1 MSPAQQRGI
10 ALWAALLSAVV
21 CLGFLPV
28 SRLVSVLVMLA
39 MIGLI
44 IAFWYIGSRRAEPD
58 VTLHL
63 DDLPEATYRQ
73 PVVLVCGDLP
83 LTWPQSSPVLTV
95 TQGCWIRVEDH
106 QDLEQVARQVL
117 WLRPDWG
124 RQLSVMVSVCP
135 QKHADSER
143 LTSRLLALRWQ
154 ISQLRK
160 ETGHSVPLVLN
171 GQVGSA
177 MTNDMLW
184 QAAIAGEGMRV
195 WRESSAP
202 SSIAAWVTTGGSPAM
217 QQQVLMNSLMGWF
230 HKHVKAVF
238 MDENPDVPVIAPVA
252 VLWGMGPILAGS
264 LATSVWTAWLSRHTA
279 MQRVTGWQPVGTDST
294 VISPFPDFILP
305 LLPEGS
311 GLTSQAR
318 TWRCVLSLFT
328 LAAIAA
334 LLSSGWNN
342 RQLLHR
348 VSFDISKEMMLM
360 KSGSLTLQAPVDQGY
375 GIKIQ
380 QPLRVI
386 QGVVTGFERLG
397 TSRDE
402 THYALT
408 LRPRLAL
415 LDRSHQNAI
424 YQDMSVPQIV
434 EKILRERHGM
444 RGQDFLF
451 SLTRE
456 YPRREQVMQYGEND
470 LHFITRLLGEVG
482 IWFRFTTDTRL
493 NIDVVEFYDGQQGYE
508 KGLTLPSVPPSGQ
521 HSQGVDAVWGMESHH
536 SVVQKQV
543 STRDYN
549 YRQATQDMNAQVDV
563 TRGDTTTYGEAY
575 HYADNYLTPG
585 IAYERHPAPESGA
598 FYARIRHERYLNG
611 QTQARAITS
620 SPALSPGQVLKVT
633 GGYEVAEV
641 FARGVVITA
650 MRSHARRDEDFCIH
664 FDGIPDSADFS
675 FRPEPGPRPVMAG
688 TLPARVTSTTENDT
702 YGHIDKDGRYRVN
715 MLFDRDSWETGF
727 ESLWVRQS
735 RPYAGDTYGL
745 HLPLLA
751 GTGSACSLIVT
762 FACTSVTR
770 TA

>member
-28 SRLVSVLVMLA
+28 SRLVLGLVMLA

-44 IAFWYIGSRRAEPD
+44 IAFWYIASRRAEPD

-294 VISPFPDFILP
+294 IISPFPDFILP

-342 RQLLHR
+342 RQLVHR
-348 VSFDISKEMMLM
+348 VSFDIARYDSISMDNYDQKASAVAILRADAVLLDDLARNGVPARLGLGLYQGERLRMPVLEAIRSYVPPPPKPQPKPKPVPKIVRLDSMSLFDSGKFVLKAGSTKMLVNSLVGI
-360 KSGSLTLQAPVDQGY
+360 KAKPGWLIVVSGHTDNTGNPQLNQMLSLKRAEAVRNWMRDTGDVPESCFAVQGY
-375 GIKIQ
+375 GESR
-380 QPLRVI
+380 PVATNDTPEGRALNRRVEI
-386 QGVVTGFERLG
+386 SL
-397 TSRDE
+397 
-402 THYALT
+402 
-408 LRPRLAL
+408 
-415 LDRSHQNAI
+415 
-424 YQDMSVPQIV
+424 VPQANAC
-434 EKILRERHGM
+434 
-444 RGQDFLF
+444 Q
-451 SLTRE
+451 
-456 YPRREQVMQYGEND
+456 
-470 LHFITRLLGEVG
+470 
-482 IWFRFTTDTRL
+482 
-493 NIDVVEFYDGQQGYE
+493 
-508 KGLTLPSVPPSGQ
+508 LPG
-521 HSQGVDAVWGMESHH
+521 
-536 SVVQKQV
+536 K
-543 STRDYN
+543 
-549 YRQATQDMNAQVDV
+549 
-563 TRGDTTTYGEAY
+563 
-575 HYADNYLTPG
+575 
-585 IAYERHPAPESGA
+585 HPAPSQDDGA
-598 FYARIRHERYLNG
+598 SQLNG
-611 QTQARAITS
+611 
-620 SPALSPGQVLKVT
+620 
-633 GGYEVAEV
+633 E
-641 FARGVVITA
+641 
-650 MRSHARRDEDFCIH
+650 
-664 FDGIPDSADFS
+664 
-675 FRPEPGPRPVMAG
+675 
-688 TLPARVTSTTENDT
+688 
-702 YGHIDKDGRYRVN
+702 
-715 MLFDRDSWETGF
+715 
-727 ESLWVRQS
+727 
-735 RPYAGDTYGL
+735 
-745 HLPLLA
+745 
-751 GTGSACSLIVT
+751 
-762 FACTSVTR
+762 
-770 TA
+770 

>member
-28 SRLVSVLVMLA
+28 SRLVSGLVMLA

-44 IAFWYIGSRRAEPD
+44 IAFWYIASRRAEPD

-348 VSFDISKEMMLM
+348 VSFDIARYDSISMDNYDQKASAVAILRADAVLLDDLARNGVPARLGLGLYQGERLRMPVLEAIRSYVPPPPEPQPKPKPIPKIVRLDSMSLFDSGKFVLKAGSTKMLVNSLVGI
-360 KSGSLTLQAPVDQGY
+360 KAKPGWLIVVSGHTDNTGNPQLNQMLSLKRAEAVRNWMRDTGEVPESCFAVQGY
-375 GIKIQ
+375 GESR
-380 QPLRVI
+380 PVATNDTPEGRALNRRVEI
-386 QGVVTGFERLG
+386 SL
-397 TSRDE
+397 
-402 THYALT
+402 
-408 LRPRLAL
+408 
-415 LDRSHQNAI
+415 
-424 YQDMSVPQIV
+424 VPQANAC
-434 EKILRERHGM
+434 
-444 RGQDFLF
+444 Q
-451 SLTRE
+451 
-456 YPRREQVMQYGEND
+456 
-470 LHFITRLLGEVG
+470 
-482 IWFRFTTDTRL
+482 
-493 NIDVVEFYDGQQGYE
+493 
-508 KGLTLPSVPPSGQ
+508 LPG
-521 HSQGVDAVWGMESHH
+521 
-536 SVVQKQV
+536 K
-543 STRDYN
+543 
-549 YRQATQDMNAQVDV
+549 
-563 TRGDTTTYGEAY
+563 
-575 HYADNYLTPG
+575 
-585 IAYERHPAPESGA
+585 HPAPSQDDGA
-598 FYARIRHERYLNG
+598 SQLNG
-611 QTQARAITS
+611 
-620 SPALSPGQVLKVT
+620 
-633 GGYEVAEV
+633 E
-641 FARGVVITA
+641 
-650 MRSHARRDEDFCIH
+650 
-664 FDGIPDSADFS
+664 
-675 FRPEPGPRPVMAG
+675 
-688 TLPARVTSTTENDT
+688 
-702 YGHIDKDGRYRVN
+702 
-715 MLFDRDSWETGF
+715 
-727 ESLWVRQS
+727 
-735 RPYAGDTYGL
+735 
-745 HLPLLA
+745 
-751 GTGSACSLIVT
+751 
-762 FACTSVTR
+762 
-770 TA
+770 

>member
-63 DDLPEATYRQ
+63 EDLPEATYRQ

-348 VSFDISKEMMLM
+348 VSFDIARYDSISMDNYDQKASAVAILRADAVLLDDLARNGVPARLGLGLYQGERLRMPVLEAIRSYVPPPPKPQPKPKPIPKIVRLDSMSLFDSGKFVLKAGSTKMLVNSLVGI
-360 KSGSLTLQAPVDQGY
+360 KAKPGWLIVVSGHTDNTGNPQLNQMLSLKRAEAVRNWMRDTGDVPESCFAVQGY
-375 GIKIQ
+375 GESR
-380 QPLRVI
+380 PVATNDTPEGRALNRRVEI
-386 QGVVTGFERLG
+386 SL
-397 TSRDE
+397 
-402 THYALT
+402 
-408 LRPRLAL
+408 
-415 LDRSHQNAI
+415 
-424 YQDMSVPQIV
+424 VPQANAC
-434 EKILRERHGM
+434 
-444 RGQDFLF
+444 Q
-451 SLTRE
+451 
-456 YPRREQVMQYGEND
+456 
-470 LHFITRLLGEVG
+470 
-482 IWFRFTTDTRL
+482 
-493 NIDVVEFYDGQQGYE
+493 
-508 KGLTLPSVPPSGQ
+508 LPG
-521 HSQGVDAVWGMESHH
+521 
-536 SVVQKQV
+536 K
-543 STRDYN
+543 
-549 YRQATQDMNAQVDV
+549 
-563 TRGDTTTYGEAY
+563 
-575 HYADNYLTPG
+575 
-585 IAYERHPAPESGA
+585 HPAPSQDDGA
-598 FYARIRHERYLNG
+598 SQLNG
-611 QTQARAITS
+611 
-620 SPALSPGQVLKVT
+620 
-633 GGYEVAEV
+633 E
-641 FARGVVITA
+641 
-650 MRSHARRDEDFCIH
+650 
-664 FDGIPDSADFS
+664 
-675 FRPEPGPRPVMAG
+675 
-688 TLPARVTSTTENDT
+688 
-702 YGHIDKDGRYRVN
+702 
-715 MLFDRDSWETGF
+715 
-727 ESLWVRQS
+727 
-735 RPYAGDTYGL
+735 
-745 HLPLLA
+745 
-751 GTGSACSLIVT
+751 
-762 FACTSVTR
+762 
-770 TA
+770 

>member
-44 IAFWYIGSRRAEPD
+44 IPFWYIASRRAEPD

-348 VSFDISKEMMLM
+348 VSFDIARYDSISMDNYDQKASAVAILRADAVLLDDLARNGVPARLGLGLYQGERLRMPVLEAIRSYVPPPPKPQPKPKPVPKIVRLDSMSLFDSGKFVLKAGSTKMLVNSLVGI
-360 KSGSLTLQAPVDQGY
+360 KAKPGWLIVVSGHTDNTGNPQLNQMLSLKRAEAVRNWMRDTGDVPESCFAVQGY
-375 GIKIQ
+375 GESR
-380 QPLRVI
+380 PVATNDTPEGRALNRRVEI
-386 QGVVTGFERLG
+386 SL
-397 TSRDE
+397 
-402 THYALT
+402 
-408 LRPRLAL
+408 
-415 LDRSHQNAI
+415 
-424 YQDMSVPQIV
+424 VPQANAC
-434 EKILRERHGM
+434 
-444 RGQDFLF
+444 Q
-451 SLTRE
+451 
-456 YPRREQVMQYGEND
+456 
-470 LHFITRLLGEVG
+470 
-482 IWFRFTTDTRL
+482 
-493 NIDVVEFYDGQQGYE
+493 
-508 KGLTLPSVPPSGQ
+508 LPG
-521 HSQGVDAVWGMESHH
+521 
-536 SVVQKQV
+536 K
-543 STRDYN
+543 
-549 YRQATQDMNAQVDV
+549 
-563 TRGDTTTYGEAY
+563 
-575 HYADNYLTPG
+575 
-585 IAYERHPAPESGA
+585 HPAPSQDDGA
-598 FYARIRHERYLNG
+598 SQLNG
-611 QTQARAITS
+611 
-620 SPALSPGQVLKVT
+620 
-633 GGYEVAEV
+633 E
-641 FARGVVITA
+641 
-650 MRSHARRDEDFCIH
+650 
-664 FDGIPDSADFS
+664 
-675 FRPEPGPRPVMAG
+675 
-688 TLPARVTSTTENDT
+688 
-702 YGHIDKDGRYRVN
+702 
-715 MLFDRDSWETGF
+715 
-727 ESLWVRQS
+727 
-735 RPYAGDTYGL
+735 
-745 HLPLLA
+745 
-751 GTGSACSLIVT
+751 
-762 FACTSVTR
+762 
-770 TA
+770 

>member
-44 IAFWYIGSRRAEPD
+44 IAFWYIASRRAEPD

-348 VSFDISKEMMLM
+348 VSFDIARYDSISMDNYDQKASAVAILRADAVLLDDLARNGVPARLGLGLYQGERLRMPVLEAIRSYVPPPPEPQPKPKPIPKIVRLDSMSLFDSGKFMLKAGSTKM
-360 KSGSLTLQAPVDQGY
+360 LVNSLVGIKAKPGWLIVVSGHTDNTGNPQLNQMLSLKRAEAVRNWMRDTGDVPESCFAVQGY
-375 GIKIQ
+375 GESR
-380 QPLRVI
+380 PVATNDTPEGRALNRRVEI
-386 QGVVTGFERLG
+386 SL
-397 TSRDE
+397 
-402 THYALT
+402 
-408 LRPRLAL
+408 
-415 LDRSHQNAI
+415 
-424 YQDMSVPQIV
+424 VPQANAC
-434 EKILRERHGM
+434 
-444 RGQDFLF
+444 Q
-451 SLTRE
+451 
-456 YPRREQVMQYGEND
+456 
-470 LHFITRLLGEVG
+470 
-482 IWFRFTTDTRL
+482 
-493 NIDVVEFYDGQQGYE
+493 
-508 KGLTLPSVPPSGQ
+508 LPG
-521 HSQGVDAVWGMESHH
+521 
-536 SVVQKQV
+536 K
-543 STRDYN
+543 
-549 YRQATQDMNAQVDV
+549 
-563 TRGDTTTYGEAY
+563 
-575 HYADNYLTPG
+575 
-585 IAYERHPAPESGA
+585 HPAPSQDDGA
-598 FYARIRHERYLNG
+598 SQLNG
-611 QTQARAITS
+611 
-620 SPALSPGQVLKVT
+620 
-633 GGYEVAEV
+633 E
-641 FARGVVITA
+641 
-650 MRSHARRDEDFCIH
+650 
-664 FDGIPDSADFS
+664 
-675 FRPEPGPRPVMAG
+675 
-688 TLPARVTSTTENDT
+688 
-702 YGHIDKDGRYRVN
+702 
-715 MLFDRDSWETGF
+715 
-727 ESLWVRQS
+727 
-735 RPYAGDTYGL
+735 
-745 HLPLLA
+745 
-751 GTGSACSLIVT
+751 
-762 FACTSVTR
+762 
-770 TA
+770 

>member
-44 IAFWYIGSRRAEPD
+44 IAYWYIASRRAEPD

-177 MTNDMLW
+177 MTNDVLW

-294 VISPFPDFILP
+294 IISPFPDFILP

-348 VSFDISKEMMLM
+348 VSFDIARYDSISMDNYDQKASAVAILRADAVLLDDLARNGVPARLGLGLYQGERLWMPVLEAIRSYVPSPPKPQPKPKPVPKIVRLDSMSLFDSGKFVLKAGSTKMLVNSLVGI
-360 KSGSLTLQAPVDQGY
+360 KAKPGWLIVVSGHTDNTGNPQLNQMLSLKRAEAVRNLMRDTGDVPESCFAVQGY
-375 GIKIQ
+375 GESR
-380 QPLRVI
+380 PVATNDTPEGRALNRRVEI
-386 QGVVTGFERLG
+386 SL
-397 TSRDE
+397 
-402 THYALT
+402 
-408 LRPRLAL
+408 
-415 LDRSHQNAI
+415 
-424 YQDMSVPQIV
+424 VPQANAC
-434 EKILRERHGM
+434 
-444 RGQDFLF
+444 Q
-451 SLTRE
+451 
-456 YPRREQVMQYGEND
+456 
-470 LHFITRLLGEVG
+470 
-482 IWFRFTTDTRL
+482 
-493 NIDVVEFYDGQQGYE
+493 
-508 KGLTLPSVPPSGQ
+508 LPG
-521 HSQGVDAVWGMESHH
+521 
-536 SVVQKQV
+536 K
-543 STRDYN
+543 
-549 YRQATQDMNAQVDV
+549 
-563 TRGDTTTYGEAY
+563 
-575 HYADNYLTPG
+575 
-585 IAYERHPAPESGA
+585 HPAPSQDDGA
-598 FYARIRHERYLNG
+598 SQLNG
-611 QTQARAITS
+611 
-620 SPALSPGQVLKVT
+620 
-633 GGYEVAEV
+633 E
-641 FARGVVITA
+641 
-650 MRSHARRDEDFCIH
+650 
-664 FDGIPDSADFS
+664 
-675 FRPEPGPRPVMAG
+675 
-688 TLPARVTSTTENDT
+688 
-702 YGHIDKDGRYRVN
+702 
-715 MLFDRDSWETGF
+715 
-727 ESLWVRQS
+727 
-735 RPYAGDTYGL
+735 
-745 HLPLLA
+745 
-751 GTGSACSLIVT
+751 
-762 FACTSVTR
+762 
-770 TA
+770 